1 MLSQHSNSPYLGGP
15 APGLAASPGRVLA
28 GVLALALALPAAAAG
43 ADLRLAADGVQAVA
57 RQPEPARLELDY
69 WPAPGV
75 DVVAAEARIG
85 DISLPAQ
92 EVGALPAPGQ
102 AEALLLLI
110 DTSDPARSRVVRRNA
125 RHVRA
130 ILDAAAAHHRF
141 DLARLDTEFELVQ
154 PIGSEPE
161 AVAAAAG
168 RLKAKGATTELFRHT
183 LAAIE
188 VVAQSEA
195 ARKAIV
201 LFSDGRAEDTAYTID
216 DVVAAARRDGV
227 AIYALGYSASV
238 AGTRAFQSLIRMSEE
253 TGGLFIP
260 ADRALALPEDFGTRL
275 LAAVDKGAR
284 LSIDLS
290 AAGEAG
296 IEGAQ
301 TLTVVLETAE
311 GAKELAVP
319 VILPALTP
327 IERVAAPGNLL
338 YLAAAS
344 VLLLLA
350 LAAGGALLLRRHRR
364 RREAADAEA
373 HPLAYIEFLDDSERR
388 HPVGRAAVRIGR
400 SANNDVQLNN
410 SSISAYHAEIQRRR
424 DGTFIIT
431 DLDSLNGVAIN
442 DEDVDVGQLRNGDVV
457 DLGEVRFR
465 FALSTER

>member
-1 MLSQHSNSPYLGGP
+1 MLSQLLKSLLIDGP
-15 APGLAASPGRVLA
+15 ARLPGRALA
-28 GVLALALALPAAAAG
+28 GAVGLALAMALPGFAAG
-43 ADLRLAADGVQAVA
+43 ADVRLAADGVQAVA
-57 RQPEPARLELDY
+57 RQPDPARLELDY

-75 DVVAAEARIG
+75 DVVAVQALIG
-85 DISLPAQ
+85 DVSMPAQ
-92 EVGALPAPGQ
+92 ETGALPAAGQ

-141 DLARLDTEFELVQ
+141 GLARLDTEFELVL
-154 PIGSEPE
+154 PIGSE
-161 AVAAAAG
+161 ADTVAAAAG

-201 LFSDGRAEDTAYTID
+201 LFSDGLAEDTAYTID

-253 TGGLFIP
+253 TGGMFIA
-260 ADRALALPEDFGTRL
+260 ADRNLALPADFAAGL
-275 LAAVDKGAR
+275 LAAVDRGAR
-284 LSIDLS
+284 VSIDLS
-290 AAGEAG
+290 AAAAAGLEGE
-296 IEGAQ
+296 Q
-301 TLTVVLETAE
+301 TLTVQLETDD
-311 GAKELAVP
+311 GAKQLAVP
-319 VILPALTP
+319 VVLPMLTP
-327 IERVAAPGNLL
+327 IDRAVAPSNLV
-338 YLAAAS
+338 YLIVAS

-350 LAAGGALLLRRHRR
+350 LAAAGTLLLRRQRR
-364 RREAADAEA
+364 RRAAADAEA
-373 HPLAYIEFLDDSERR
+373 HPLAFIEFLDDSERR

-400 SANNDVQLNN
+400 SAKNDVRLNN

-465 FALSTER
+465 FALDTQR